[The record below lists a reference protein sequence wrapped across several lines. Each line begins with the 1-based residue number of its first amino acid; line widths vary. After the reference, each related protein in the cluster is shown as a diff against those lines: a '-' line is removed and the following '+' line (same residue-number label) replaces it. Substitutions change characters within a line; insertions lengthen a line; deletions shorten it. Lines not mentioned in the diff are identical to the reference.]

1 MTPNQ
6 TPNNQRGARTSTET
20 PTPTTPSHKGGPRRT
35 DVGFSEL
42 ELVDLER
49 AFRLFDIEGRGVIE
63 IGAFRSVLE
72 TLLMESTTMKDHQG
86 GRRTKSTAYPHLE
99 DILLQLSDRSDDER
113 MDFDGYLALMASTS
127 LQQRLH
133 SGKDGHGDSEQ
144 DEEEANCQ
152 HVFNLFDVDRKG
164 HITVEDLHRIAVE
177 LGETDLRMEELQE
190 MIDRASSTKTGLV
203 TLKEFSKIMTL
214 NLFQKLDEEA
224 AAEEEEEED
233 YAAGQEVH

>member
-1 MTPNQ
+1 MD
-6 TPNNQRGARTSTET
+6 
-20 PTPTTPSHKGGPRRT
+20 HVGG
-35 DVGFSEL
+35 GFSQL

-49 AFRLFDIEGRGVIE
+49 AFRLFDIEGKGVIG

-72 TLLMESTTMKDHQG
+72 SLLLESTTVIKDQQG
-86 GRRTKSTAYPHLE
+86 ERRTKSTIYPHLE
-99 DILLQLSDRSDDER
+99 DVLLHLSDRSDEEM

-133 SGKDGHGDSEQ
+133 SGDDGTQ
-144 DEEEANCQ
+144 EEESNCQ

-164 HITVEDLHRIAVE
+164 YITVEDLYRTATE
-177 LGETDLRMEELQE
+177 LGETDMRMEELQE
-190 MIDRASSTKTGLV
+190 MIDRAASTKTGKV

-224 AAEEEEEED
+224 AAAEEKEEEED
-233 YAAGQEVH
+233 YAAGQRVH